1 MTFRNY
7 CSCIV
12 ICFSYNYLIVDG
24 KYYLSIKKIVKDLR
38 NQINLRLKLWARVP
52 IAVSLCPAAAHM
64 YW

>member
-1 MTFRNY
+1 ME
-7 CSCIV
+7 
-12 ICFSYNYLIVDG
+12 

-52 IAVSLCPAAAHM
+52 MAVSLCPAAAHM